1 MYFIGDK
8 QEKKEQMVSTTVLFG
23 DRENLYADLGRETYK
38 ASIKPVPL
46 WGEDYSPLWGED
58 YSPLGGVDYSQSL
71 RNSIVVVIFIL
82 TFLEISAYIYSK
94 MLSRKIKKTNTI
106 KDYAQLNKYKI

>member
-38 ASIKPVPL
+38 ASIKPV
-46 WGEDYSPLWGED
+46 PLWGED